1 VLSNL
6 IHSQTQLHAPHGGV
20 LPELAARDHLERLPG
35 LVNAALVEAGVTS
48 SEIGL
53 VAATRGPGLA
63 GCLLCGVGLGA
74 GLAAAWG
81 VEFRGVN
88 HLWGHIYAAFLT
100 DPALEPPLLALV
112 VSGAHTDLVMMRG
125 HGDFLPLGRTRDDAA
140 GEAFDKAARMLVLG
154 YPGGPA
160 LERCARS
167 GDAGRRPLPR
177 PRLPGLE
184 FSFSGLKTALRYRLR
199 DLGEAVTDQD
209 RADLAASFQAAVVG
223 ALADKLDLALQQHPV
238 GAVVLCGGVAANG
251 ALREATTRVAAARGA
266 RVTLPPLV
274 LCTDNAAMIGAAARH
289 TPAGQRAV
297 DPGLEW

>member
-1 VLSNL
+1 MRANL
-6 IHSQTQLHAPHGGV
+6 IHSQTELHAPHGGV
-20 LPELAARDHLERLPG
+20 LPELAARDHLERLPR
-35 LVNAALVEAGVTS
+35 LVDAALREAGVTP

-63 GCLLCGVGLGA
+63 GCLLCGVGLGQ
-74 GLAAAWG
+74 GLAGAWG

-100 DPALEPPLLALV
+100 DPSVKPPLLALV
-112 VSGAHTDLVMMRG
+112 VSGAHTDLVLMQG
-125 HGDFLPLGRTRDDAA
+125 HGEFLTLGRTRDDAA
-140 GEAFDKAARMLVLG
+140 GEAFDKAARMLGLG

-167 GDAGRRPLPR
+167 GEAGRRLLPR

-199 DLGEAVTDQD
+199 DLGDAATDQD
-209 RADLAASFQAAVVG
+209 RADLAASFQAAVIG
-223 ALADKLDLALQQHPV
+223 ALVEKLDLALRRHPV
-238 GAVVLCGGVAANG
+238 GEVVLCGGVAANG
-251 ALREATTRVAAARGA
+251 PLREATARVAASHGA
-266 RVTLPPLV
+266 RITLPPLI

-289 TPAGQRAV
+289 TPAGRRAV
-297 DPGLEW
+297 DPSLEW